1 MENFVDENLTAY
13 ENAIHDIRGPMTII
27 YTYAQLLEVTKRMPP
42 KALGYIEA
50 MKRNCFKALKIVN
63 DVSDSSKIRDGY
75 LLPNFVNTDIVEL
88 VGNVVES
95 TQPFTVRKNIKLVC
109 ESEFDEKLMATDK
122 TLIERVLL
130 NILSNSV
137 KSVDQDGLIK
147 VILRCSEDKVE
158 ITIED
163 NGRGIKADK
172 LGRIF
177 ERYHTSDSVRG
188 KGIGLS
194 IVREILEVLGGT
206 IEALSEEGK
215 GTKMIINLP
224 VFVMDKENES
234 PKLTDDFYID
244 NMVQIELSDDFY

>member
-1 MENFVDENLTAY
+1 MENFVDENLSAY

-75 LLPNFVNTDIVEL
+75 LLPNLVNIDIVEL
-88 VGNVVES
+88 VAGVVES

-109 ESEFDEKLMATDK
+109 ESDFETKIMATDRL
-122 TLIERVLL
+122 LIERVLL
-130 NILSNSV
+130 NLLSNSI
-137 KSVDQDGLIK
+137 KSVENEGVVRVSLKGTD
-147 VILRCSEDKVE
+147 DKVE
-158 ITIED
+158 ITVED

-172 LGRIF
+172 LKHIF
-177 ERYHTSDSVRG
+177 DRYHTSDSVRG
-188 KGIGLS
+188 RGIGLA
-194 IVREILEVLGGT
+194 IVREILEVLGAS
-206 IEALSEEGK
+206 IEALSDEGV
-215 GTKMIINLP
+215 GTKMVINLP
-224 VFVMDKENES
+224 VFVMDAES
-234 PKLTDDFYID
+234 GASKLTDDFYID

>member
-75 LLPNFVNTDIVEL
+75 LLPNFVNT
-88 VGNVVES
+88 NVVELISNVVDS
-95 TQPFTVRKNIKLVC
+95 TQPFTVRKNVKLTY
-109 ESEFDEKLMATDK
+109 ESEFDEKIMATDK

-130 NILSNSV
+130 NLLSNSV
-137 KSVDQDGLIK
+137 KSVDNDGVIKVLIK
-147 VILRCSEDKVE
+147 GHEDKIE
-158 ITIED
+158 ITVED
-163 NGRGIKADK
+163 NGHGIKADK
-172 LGRIF
+172 LIHIF
-177 ERYHTSDSVRG
+177 DRYHTSDAARG

-206 IEALSEEGK
+206 IEAFSEVGI
-215 GTKMIINLP
+215 GTKMIISLP
-224 VFVMDKENES
+224 VFLVDKES
-234 PKLTDDFYID
+234 
-244 NMVQIELSDDFY
+244 ELSKISDDFYVDNMIQIEFSDDFY